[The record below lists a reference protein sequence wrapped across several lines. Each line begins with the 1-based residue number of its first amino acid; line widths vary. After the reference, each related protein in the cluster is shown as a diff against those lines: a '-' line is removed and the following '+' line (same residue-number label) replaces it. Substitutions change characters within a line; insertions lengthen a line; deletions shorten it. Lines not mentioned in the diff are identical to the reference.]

1 MVEGFLAHEL
11 TGAGEFVGAEWN
23 KYSNLVGTNMT
34 HATGKTW
41 QNRNRRQTN
50 KRANLVHSISNSGGW
65 SSTGS
70 TRRYQSQ
77 TNWYIWNHI
86 QTANLESAEDN
97 FFSVKDGNKR
107 RNLRDKDMS
116 DLAKWSYR
124 KLGLNDDFASSKVF
138 RISMMSLV
146 SQLGEDY
153 ARRIGGWS
161 SKACEFYLRVMGE
174 NVCAGDLDGV
184 PAAVLAR
191 SLPFGPQREFEKMLK
206 NSGDRL
212 AFQRRYNQE

>member
-1 MVEGFLAHEL
+1 MVGAAELVTCIGESSKSKSKHSIKSKGVVVYMHTDRDMVEGFLAHEL

-116 DLAKWSYR
+116 DLAKRAYR
-124 KLGLNDDFASSKVF
+124 RG
-138 RISMMSLV
+138 
-146 SQLGEDY
+146 
-153 ARRIGGWS
+153 
-161 SKACEFYLRVMGE
+161 
-174 NVCAGDLDGV
+174 
-184 PAAVLAR
+184 
-191 SLPFGPQREFEKMLK
+191 
-206 NSGDRL
+206 
-212 AFQRRYNQE
+212 